1 MPDPPSIRDLKA
13 RITADIKRQGYS
25 LISYDELKSA
35 WPEAFAT
42 AAQFA
47 TISMIADE
55 ERWQFEFVSFG
66 VLFKAV
72 SAET

>member
-13 RITADIKRQGYS
+13 RITADIKRQSYS
-25 LISYDELKSA
+25 FVSYDDLKAA

-47 TISMIADE
+47 VISMMANE
-55 ERWQFEFVSFG
+55 ENWQFEFVTFG
-66 VLFKAV
+66 VLFKA
-72 SAET
+72 AAA

>member
-1 MPDPPSIRDLKA
+1 VPDPPSIRDLTA
-13 RITADIKRQGYS
+13 RISADIERQGYS

-47 TISMIADE
+47 AISMMASDE
-55 ERWQFEFVSFG
+55 KWEFEFVSFG
-66 VLFKAV
+66 VLFKAAA
-72 SAET
+72 SE